1 MVAQSRAATY
11 RQVSTVV
18 AASMVFM
25 VALVGFLPTTAAA
38 GRATMPKG
46 RVVLVG
52 VPGLRWSDV
61 REGGTPNLWKLTGRG
76 SAAALSVKTISSR
89 TCPIGGWLTVSAGQR
104 AWPHPRSCGLPPVPV
119 DNAISGYSRMR
130 DDNAHNKYGSELGL
144 LGDAVHRSGAC
155 TMAVGPGAVFGA
167 ADRAGRVDAYAPS
180 VAQMPADGWFRCAL
194 TMVDVDD
201 IYRAGINADVA
212 TDRRRAHA
220 AAERRTVA
228 VERADEQV
236 GRIVESV
243 PPGTTVLVTGISD
256 DRSGAHLHV
265 ALAAGPGYDFRYL
278 TANSTHARG
287 LVTLT
292 DVTST
297 ILHILHIKQ
306 PAAMVGS
313 PWYADGG
320 VRAAS
325 TRRVVHTLND
335 KDVAAR
341 AYRRLAHPFYLTF
354 VIVQI
359 ALYAFAT
366 VTLRRKRS
374 RALAVTRILALAT
387 ASLPVTTYLAN
398 LVPWWSSA
406 HPAAELALTMLAA
419 IAVITAMAAAGP
431 WRRSVTGSGAIVGG
445 VTALVLTLDV
455 MTGNHLQTCSM
466 LGYTPLIGGR
476 FYGFGNIAW
485 ALWITGVIVATGAV
499 ADRLLHTS
507 RNRRLLAT
515 TLVVT
520 AGFVALVIDGAPV
533 WGADFGGI
541 IATCPGF
548 VIYVLMVSGQRIR
561 LSRLLAVPM
570 IGAVF
575 VLGVAFLDSLRSE
588 PTHIGEFWNTL
599 TSGGSGTVVIR
610 KFHAMQSSFDNPRL
624 AFVTVA
630 SVGFLFFALLRPLAW
645 RAAALHTACERA
657 PALRATLTTVLV
669 TAGVGMLV
677 NDSGLTIP
685 ALAFTT
691 AIPLALAAGIQGL
704 GLDARDSPRPSE
716 RSERAS
722 APSAL

>member
-1 MVAQSRAATY
+1 MTVAQSPAATY

-18 AASMVFM
+18 AALMVFM
-25 VALVGFLPTTAAA
+25 VALVGFLPTTASA
-38 GRATMPKG
+38 GRATMTKG

-61 REGGTPNLWKLTGRG
+61 RESGTPNLWKLTGRG

-104 AWPHPRSCGLPPVPV
+104 AWPHPRSCGLPPAPI
-119 DNAISGYSRMR
+119 DNAVPGYSRMR
-130 DDNAHNKYGSELGL
+130 DANAHNKYGSELGL

-167 ADRAGRVDAYAPS
+167 ADRTGRVDAYVPS
-180 VAQMPADGWFRCAL
+180 VAQMPADGWSRCAL

-201 IYRAGINADVA
+201 IYRAGINADGRQAHVA
-212 TDRRRAHA
+212 P
-220 AAERRTVA
+220 ERRTAA
-228 VERADEQV
+228 VESADEQV
-236 GRIVESV
+236 GRILKSV

-265 ALAAGPGYDFRYL
+265 ALAVGPGYDFRYL

-313 PWYADGG
+313 PWYDDGE

-325 TRRVVHTLND
+325 TLRVAHTLND

-341 AYRRLAHPFYLTF
+341 AYRRLTHPFYLTF

-366 VTLRRKRS
+366 VTLRRKRP
-374 RALAVTRILALAT
+374 RALAVTRILALAI

-419 IAVITAMAAAGP
+419 IAVITAIAAAGP
-431 WRRSVTGSGAIVGG
+431 WRRSVTVSGAIVGG

-499 ADRLLHTS
+499 ADHLLHTS
-507 RNRRLLAT
+507 HNRRLLASI
-515 TLVVT
+515 LIVT
-520 AGFVALVIDGAPV
+520 AGFVALVIDCAPM

-561 LSRLLAVPM
+561 LTWLLTVPV

-575 VLGVAFLDSLRSE
+575 VLGVACLDSLRSE
-588 PTHIGEFWNTL
+588 PTHIGEFWNSL
-599 TSGGSGTVVIR
+599 TSGGSGTVIIR
-610 KFHAMQSSFDNPRL
+610 KFHAMQSSFNNPKL
-624 AFVTVA
+624 IFVTVA
-630 SVGFLFFALLRPLAW
+630 SVGFLFFALLRPLAS

-657 PALRATLTTVLV
+657 PALRATLATVLV

-677 NDSGLTIP
+677 NDSGVTIP

-704 GLDARDSPRPSE
+704 ELDARDSPRPSE
-716 RSERAS
+716 QTERAS
-722 APSAL
+722 AP